1 MTTISALDST
11 LLKSKTALVSGTV
24 CTLLGIFA
32 TMQYASGLL
41 SGTVNAV
48 EYNALLLPVGIAL
61 LDSGRF
67 FRWVAR
73 IQLFVMALVS
83 FATVT
88 VFLLMSDDGRA
99 ATFELH
105 DNIGT
110 LSGTGIILLSQ
121 GLLFAAALW
130 IYFSIFA
137 DPVKRQFTTDGYP
150 S

>member
-1 MTTISALDST
+1 
-11 LLKSKTALVSGTV
+11 
-24 CTLLGIFA
+24 
-32 TMQYASGLL
+32 MQYASGLL
-41 SGTVNAV
+41 SGGVSAV
-48 EYNALLLPVGIAL
+48 EYDALLLPVGIAL
-61 LDSGRF
+61 LDSGTL

-73 IQLFVMALVS
+73 VHLFVLALVS
-83 FATVT
+83 FATII

-110 LSGTGIILLSQ
+110 LSGTGIILVSQ

-137 DPVKRQFTTDGYP
+137 GPVDRQFTTAEFP